1 MSKQLKYKLKKT
13 LKNAEFVHADLEY
26 HQELL
31 PDAENLFNAEI
42 KKVIDDLPDET
53 RDILNKALEKR
64 LQQRHDEL
72 IEQANKRKEE
82 EAAGFP
88 DPETEETSLAPSEP
102 DEDLEAS
109 VEEPSEKSK
118 LSHLKKIFHKIA
130 TQTHP
135 DKLQILG
142 LPHAE
147 IARREGLFIKAREA
161 YDNGN
166 WYKLYS
172 IAVSLDIP
180 VEGLSEEHVEW
191 VEDDIRNTLAEISI
205 IGNLLVWMWYTGDEE
220 RKRMAVL
227 DYIYQTYGI
236 NLADI

>member
-118 LSHLKKIFHKIA
+118 
-130 TQTHP
+130 
-135 DKLQILG
+135 
-142 LPHAE
+142 
-147 IARREGLFIKAREA
+147 
-161 YDNGN
+161 
-166 WYKLYS
+166 
-172 IAVSLDIP
+172 
-180 VEGLSEEHVEW
+180 W
-191 VEDDIRNTLAEISI
+191 V
-205 IGNLLVWMWYTGDEE
+205 
-220 RKRMAVL
+220 
-227 DYIYQTYGI
+227 
-236 NLADI
+236 